1 MAPYD
6 VLLPEGTILKLN
18 KETTVLLAESEEFL
32 PEDAHIRLVNSDGE
46 LMGKGYVVSCQILPF
61 QELSD
66 ADVAAIDNPNMR
78 DIGSITYE
86 LLALDSS
93 FDEDDDVMYLTFIT
107 DYIESASVYV
117 DPASDDREWENE

>member
-1 MAPYD
+1 
-6 VLLPEGTILKLN
+6 
-18 KETTVLLAESEEFL
+18 
-32 PEDAHIRLVNSDGE
+32 
-46 LMGKGYVVSCQILPF
+46 MGKGYVVSCQILPF

-93 FDEDDDVMYLTFIT
+93 FDEDDDVMYLTFLT

-117 DPASDDREWENE
+117 DPGSDDRDWENE